1 MAGRVLGCAR
11 QKTTGRAMKSHLL
24 GFLNDERGATV
35 VEYGLLASLL
45 SLAII
50 VAAEGIYATLG
61 QLYGQVTDAL
71 DMARGMIR
79 R

>member
-1 MAGRVLGCAR
+1 
-11 QKTTGRAMKSHLL
+11 MKSHLL
-24 GFLNDERGATV
+24 GFLNDECGATV